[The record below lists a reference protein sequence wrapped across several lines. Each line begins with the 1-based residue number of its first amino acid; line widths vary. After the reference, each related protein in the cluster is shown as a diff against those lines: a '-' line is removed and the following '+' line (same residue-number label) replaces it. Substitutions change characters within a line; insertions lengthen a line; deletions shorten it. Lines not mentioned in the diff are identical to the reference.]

1 MTKKKTSVNGINLA
15 LRWFYRLLMVSLL
28 LVAAYVGFEA
38 FTTVYSNTHQ
48 VQQS

>member
-1 MTKKKTSVNGINLA
+1 MTKKHTKINVIKLA
-15 LRWFYRLLMVSLL
+15 LRWFYRLLMVLLL
-28 LVAAYVGFEA
+28 LVAAYIGFEA

>member
-1 MTKKKTSVNGINLA
+1 MTEKKTRINATNLV
-15 LRWFYRLLMVSLL
+15 LRWFYRLLIVSLL